1 MVYSRWSSGYFH
13 SCSFDMCNNLVGYEF
28 SCPTVLFFQKACRTV
43 PFRGELL
50 YSLMSVALGTELSQL
65 ANSPTLLC
73 LLCLHCSLQGY
84 DPHGFG
90 VPYGGYF
97 AGAKQEAFAH
107 VCLQDGINFW
117 PWGRATFK
125 IFAASDLHP
134 ALLLES
140 LDHVSNST
148 SDWTYSTLELILPTW
163 KALGLMLQDVR
174 DATDSQGTKA
184 LQKMSILVSAL
195 LALLA
200 RQVIC
205 RSPRA
210 SLSSGLRTEKFLDFA
225 KPAIHSMHWGTRL

>member
-65 ANSPTLLC
+65 ANSSLPSLPALQFTRLWSSWIWSAIWWLFRGSKARSLCSCLSSGWDQFLTLGK
-73 LLCLHCSLQGY
+73 SNI
-84 DPHGFG
+84 
-90 VPYGGYF
+90 
-97 AGAKQEAFAH
+97 
-107 VCLQDGINFW
+107 QDICCFW
-117 PWGRATFK
+117 P
-125 IFAASDLHP
+125 S
-134 ALLLES
+134 S
-140 LDHVSNST
+140 ST
-148 SDWTYSTLELILPTW
+148 SFGKFGSCLKFHFGLNILNTWTHFTMDLKGPWI
-163 KALGLMLQDVR
+163 
-174 DATDSQGTKA
+174 DASRCSRCHRFSRHKGA
-184 LQKMSILVSAL
+184 LQKMSILVS
-195 LALLA
+195 ALLA

-210 SLSSGLRTEKFLDFA
+210 SLSSGLRTEKILDFA